1 MKRYTESFNR
11 MHCVF
16 SAPEAIEEM
25 QQMRD
30 KYPFVMENSFACYS
44 AGYIE
49 NECDTS
55 FVSMDL

>member
-1 MKRYTESFNR
+1 